1 MRDNNPWAIESFV
14 HSAKNLEETSDVK
27 RICRYLPILSLL
39 LLCVPFASAQS
50 SVDFMLGFGTA
61 HDKANGGGIDSASS
75 INAYGSC
82 TPGTGDPYCVSNP
95 ALGGFFLGI
104 GGDAMLWKRFGIG
117 AAADVQPVH
126 SNYGPLEYRQ
136 AFYDVNAIFAP
147 ISGKRVSLHLE
158 GGIGGAHT
166 GFAINQSGCVGTAV
180 CSSSTQ
186 PVGSSNHF
194 DIHAGV
200 GLSLFVSEHFFI
212 RPQFDIHYAP
222 GLTDQFGSNLV
233 PSAMVWVG
241 YSFGDR

>member
-1 MRDNNPWAIESFV
+1 
-14 HSAKNLEETSDVK
+14 VK

-61 HDKANGGGIDSASS
+61 HDAANGGGLEGLDSV
-75 INAYGSC
+75 NALGSC
-82 TPGTGDPYCVSNP
+82 TPGANSDGFCQSNP

-104 GGDAMLWKRFGIG
+104 GGDVMLWKRFGIG
-117 AAADVQPVH
+117 AAADVQPAR
-126 SNYGPLEYRQ
+126 SNYGPLLYRQ
-136 AFYDVNAIFAP
+136 AFYDVNGIFRP
-147 ISGKRVSLHLE
+147 VSTKRVVLQLE

-166 GFAINQSGCVGTAV
+166 GFGINETGCVGTVV
-180 CSSSTQ
+180 CSSAIE
-186 PVGSSNHF
+186 PVGSTNHF

-200 GLSLFVSEHFFI
+200 GLSLFVTEHIFI

-222 GLTDQFGSNLV
+222 GLGGINNQFSSNVV
-233 PSAMVWVG
+233 PMGMVWVG